1 MFIKIKLLIL
11 LLLILLIL
19 FLFKKIYYKESFEPN
34 YKIVSLDEFNELF
47 KSEIITLPK
56 SMYAAG
62 VINKDWYLCV
72 DNPDDH
78 TEFKLWEFHYIK
90 NNIHPRVNKLKYYYI
105 MYFWDGYREK
115 TPLYKGDLVPYVP
128 YKGQYDNEYDIKFK
142 NEYIVIHKNK
152 NIFSYNRQINDHN
165 TLLLP
170 DYFYISEHGY
180 KKQFFNQIDE
190 NYISFNSKLNKCV
203 YRGALNN
210 GSVTNFIDM
219 TDKNNLNQREY
230 FKKLY
235 EEQKFKNVDFEDNK
249 LTVPEQMKYKYIL
262 DIDGWANTWSA
273 TIWKL
278 YSGSVL
284 LKVNSI
290 WKQWY
295 YDDLKEYVH
304 YVPIENDFSN
314 LNEQIQWCIDN
325 NDKCE
330 EITKNAKEFVLK
342 KLNWDQVIKD
352 TTTTFTGY
360 LNNSV
365 FD

>member
-1 MFIKIKLLIL
+1 MFIKILLIL
-11 LLLILLIL
+11 IFLIIIF
-19 FLFKKIYYKESFEPN
+19 FLFKKLFNIKTFENN
-34 YKIVSLDEFNELF
+34 YKIISLDEFNELF
-47 KSEIITLPK
+47 NSEIITLPK

-62 VINKDWYLCV
+62 VINNEWYLCV
-72 DNPDDH
+72 DNPKH
-78 TEFKLWEFHYIK
+78 HIKYKLWEFHYIK
-90 NNIHPRVNKLKYYYI
+90 DNVHPKVKKIKYYYI
-105 MYFWDGYREK
+105 MYFWDGYRER
-115 TPLYKGDLVPYVP
+115 TPLYKGELVPYIP
-128 YKGQYDNEYDIKFK
+128 YKGQYDNEYAIQFK
-142 NEYIVIHKNK
+142 NEYIIIHKNK
-152 NIFSYNRQINDHN
+152 NIFSYNKQINDNN

-170 DYFYISEHGY
+170 DYYYIRDNGY
-180 KKQFFNQIDE
+180 KENLFKEIDN
-190 NYISFNSKLNKCV
+190 NYINFNNKKNKCV

-219 TDKNNLNQREY
+219 TDKDNLNQREY

-235 EEQKFKNVDFEDNK
+235 EERKIKNMDFEDNK
-249 LTVPEQMKYKYIL
+249 LSIPEQMKYKYIL

-284 LKVNSI
+284 LKVKSI

-295 YDDLKEYVH
+295 YDELKEYVH

-314 LNEQIQWCIDN
+314 LNEQIQWCINN

-330 EITKNAKEFVLK
+330 EITKKAKEFVLK

-352 TTTTFTGY
+352 TTQTFTTY
-360 LNNSV
+360 LNNSE
-365 FD
+365 FN